1 MFLEKQHTQRGKNRE
16 IQVVPTI
23 DKVPHKTLRSSTTI
37 GGATETNELLFFC
50 TEEDQKQHTGKKEKQ
65 REKRELVRFR
75 CSSNTLHTLLFS
87 LYYGGLIVVILHN
100 RLGGY

>member
-1 MFLEKQHTQRGKNRE
+1 MCS
-16 IQVVPTI
+16 
-23 DKVPHKTLRSSTTI
+23 RSNV
-37 GGATETNELLFFC
+37 NERAAVFSA
-50 TEEDQKQHTGKKEKQ
+50 EEDQKQHTGKKEKQ